1 MQINQ
6 PIDHDSSFNESTK
19 AMIDEALVN
28 FKMQQDADIS
38 AMETRLR
45 MLMLGILEKPVNL
58 MRDQHLTLERLKEVG
73 AGNHR
78 RLNELEFSVHK
89 FTRSIGTV

>member
-1 MQINQ
+1 MQIDR

-19 AMIDEALVN
+19 AMIDEALIN
-28 FKMQQDADIS
+28 FKMQQDAENS

-45 MLMLGILEKPVNL
+45 MLMLDILERPVNL
-58 MRDQHLTLERLKEVG
+58 MQDQHLSLERLKEVG
-73 AGNHR
+73 AGNNR
-78 RLNELEFSVHK
+78 RLNELELLVHE